1 MNLNIMSDIFDKA
14 TELHDGDQEKARD
27 WLNTPHHDF
36 NGISPLS
43 ICKPYEGAER
53 VEKHLDMEISAKNKL
68 GPACYRQRSLSILV
82 NRLFKDQRLAS
93 KWMNTP
99 DAMYGKEITPLE
111 AIAKSSGHED
121 IVRSEAHMAVIRD
134 EYRPKNETDKDRIQ
148 RLKDVAAEVFGS
160 HEVSLKWLSS
170 NRIRALNCERPID
183 LLKTKEGTRHV
194 EDILARITYGFFC

>member
-14 TELHDGDQEKARD
+14 TELHDGNQEKARD

-53 VEKHLDMEISAKNKL
+53 VERYLDMEISAKKKL

-93 KWMNTP
+93 KWMNSP
-99 DAMYGKEITPLE
+99 DTVYGEEMTPLE
-111 AIAKSSGHED
+111 AIAKSSDHETLACL
-121 IVRSEAHMAVIRD
+121 EAHMAVISD
-134 EYRPKNETDKDRIQ
+134 EYRPKNEAHQGRVQ

-160 HEVSLKWLSS
+160 HKMSLEWLSS
-170 NRIRALNCERPID
+170 SGIRALNYERPID
-183 LLKTKEGTRHV
+183 LLRTKEGTRHV
-194 EDILARITYGFFC
+194 EDALARINYGHFC